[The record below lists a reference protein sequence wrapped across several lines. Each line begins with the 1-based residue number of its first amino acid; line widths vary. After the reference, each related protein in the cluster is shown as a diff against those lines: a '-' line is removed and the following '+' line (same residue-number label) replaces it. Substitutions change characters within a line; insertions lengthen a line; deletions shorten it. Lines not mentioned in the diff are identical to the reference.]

1 MDLYDYF
8 YKLKKETDIS
18 MEDFAK
24 MFDVT
29 GSYMSLLVNARK
41 HPSFSMAQKIE
52 QVTNGKVKAM
62 ELLKNR
68 LKPIHRPMNHKKSR
82 MKKALDGKLA
92 GEQLHL
98 KL

>member
-8 YKLKKETDIS
+8 YKLKKETDVS
-18 MEDFAK
+18 MEAFAK
-24 MFDVT
+24 LFDVS
-29 GSYMSLLVNARK
+29 GSYMSLLVNSRK

-52 QVTNGKVKAM
+52 KVTNGKVKAM

-68 LKPIHRPMNHKKSR
+68 LKTIARPMNQKKR
-82 MKKALDGKLA
+82 RLKKITDGKLA
-92 GEQLHL
+92 GEQLQL